1 MTEEEKTEQQEEN
14 SNREKEWELLGIG
27 IEELES
33 MIKNKAKQRGV
44 PMSEIMIDWL
54 EFAQSQLDDKYV
66 SVHHTIN
73 RVIYLMHTGYV
84 IDNPD
89 KKD

>member
-1 MTEEEKTEQQEEN
+1 MPDNEK
-14 SNREKEWELLGIG
+14 SDREKEWELLGIG
-27 IEELES
+27 IEELET
-33 MIKNKAKQRGV
+33 MVKQKAKQRNV
-44 PMSEIMIDWL
+44 SMTEVMMDWL

-73 RVIYLMHTGYV
+73 RVIYLMHSGFV
-84 IDNPD
+84 VDNPD